1 MTEKLNEQT
10 ETLVEEVAEVQVAED
25 VEVET
30 AAADGAETSSD
41 NKGKFSKGT
50 FWIFLGF

>member
-30 AAADGAETSSD
+30 AVADGAMAVHMAEEYLA
-41 NKGKFSKGT
+41 GEQ
-50 FWIFLGF
+50 